1 MLRIGVLKKEY
12 YCEKRNVTDRV
23 NMHEKR
29 AEYVTIKGY
38 DLRACAGIALD
49 KLRQKLHRKGVSPLH
64 SNRLR
69 DYYHPV
75 LPPNVDVIHT
85 CNVVCETKKPWLA
98 TFEGAYPLGQREQD
112 SPEQRAWMQRCYA
125 QMASPSCK
133 RLLAFSN
140 WAADCTREWMRR
152 NNCQRYD
159 EINRKIEVLYPPQP
173 VQVTAD
179 EVAAKF
185 QDVNKEL
192 RFFFVGRDFYRKGM
206 YECLLALK
214 ALRKTYPVRLTIVSG
229 LKQGYAYR
237 VPKYTAQEEAEVQ
250 GLIRDNSDWIE
261 FHESLPNAQVLSLC
275 KQAHVGLLPTYRDSF
290 GYSTIEMQSCG
301 CVVLSTDIF
310 ALPELNDPE
319 IGYVC
324 AIREAVDALTDGD
337 DAAVQALRPLLAA
350 QLQEQ
355 LTRIVQER
363 DTLVDK
369 AQAALKQVARQ
380 HAPVRH
386 GERLY
391 QLYQECTE
399 KHG

>member
-29 AEYVTIKGY
+29 AEYVIIKGC
-38 DLRACAGIALD
+38 DLRACAGVALD
-49 KLRQKLHRKGVSPLH
+49 KMRKKLRMKGVSPLH

-69 DYYHPV
+69 DYYHPIV
-75 LPPNVDVIHT
+75 SPNVDVIHT
-85 CNVVCETKKPWLA
+85 CNVVCETKKPWMA
-98 TFEGAYPLGQREQD
+98 TFEGAFPLGQREQNL
-112 SPEQRAWMQRCYA
+112 PEQRAWMQRCYQ
-125 QMASPSCK
+125 QMAAPSCK

-152 NNCQRYD
+152 NNCQQYD
-159 EINRKIEVLYPPQP
+159 EINSKIEVLYPPQP
-173 VQVTAD
+173 VQLTAD
-179 EVAAKF
+179 EVMAKF

-214 ALRKTYPVRLTIVSG
+214 KLREAYPVHLTIVSG
-229 LKQGYAYR
+229 LKQEYVYR

-250 GLIRDNSDWIE
+250 GIIRDNSDWIE
-261 FHESLPNAQVLSLC
+261 YHESLPNEQVLALC
-275 KQAHVGLLPTYRDSF
+275 KRAHIGLLPTYRDSF

-310 ALPELNDPE
+310 ALPELNDLD

-324 AIREAVDALTDGD
+324 AIRHAVDALTDGN

-355 LTRIVQER
+355 LMRIVEER
-363 DTLVDK
+363 GKLVDK
-369 AQAALKQVARQ
+369 AQMALARVAQRYD
-380 HAPVRH
+380 PERH

-391 QLYQECTE
+391 ELYQECG
-399 KHG
+399 KK